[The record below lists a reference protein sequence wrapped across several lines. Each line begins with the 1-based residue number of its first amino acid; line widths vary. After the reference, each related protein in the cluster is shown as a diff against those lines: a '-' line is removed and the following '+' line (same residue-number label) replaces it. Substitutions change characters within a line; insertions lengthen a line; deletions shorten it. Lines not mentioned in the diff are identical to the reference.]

1 MKKKKL
7 IKLLAGTIL
16 LIFMFSYLIEKT
28 GYYEYNLQNKK
39 NLTAKEI
46 ERFEQDVKEG
56 KDVDINA
63 YLKDDKID
71 YSNKLTKTTSN
82 LSLNINK
89 YLKKAISHTFY
100 IFEKLVK

>member
-7 IKLLAGTIL
+7 IKFVASSIL
-16 LIFMFSYLIEKT
+16 LIFMFSYFIEES

-39 NLTAKEI
+39 NLTSEQI
-46 ERFEQDVKEG
+46 EQFEQDIKAG

-71 YSNKLTKTTSN
+71 YSNKLTKTTSD

-89 YLKKAISHTFY
+89 YLKKAINHTFY
-100 IFEKLVK
+100 IFEKLIK